1 MSEGLTPEE
10 ADRRMKDHPE
20 LADEFLNFIHAVFDD
35 LGKEE
40 GEELPELSTVTDVD
54 DIVSVLRKKDP
65 NLWFVQAWE
74 RRVGRRVE

>member
-54 DIVSVLRKKDP
+54 DIVSQEGPEPLGC
-65 NLWFVQAWE
+65 AGMGAA
-74 RRVGRRVE
+74 RRPEG